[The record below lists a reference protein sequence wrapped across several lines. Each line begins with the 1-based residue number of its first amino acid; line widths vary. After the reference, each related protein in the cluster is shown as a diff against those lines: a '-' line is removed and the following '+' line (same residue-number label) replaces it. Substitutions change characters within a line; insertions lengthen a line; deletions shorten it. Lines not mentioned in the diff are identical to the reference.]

1 MPLRM
6 GETEE
11 KKKGVG
17 RTETQK
23 GNIYSKKK

>member
-17 RTETQK
+17 RTEAQK